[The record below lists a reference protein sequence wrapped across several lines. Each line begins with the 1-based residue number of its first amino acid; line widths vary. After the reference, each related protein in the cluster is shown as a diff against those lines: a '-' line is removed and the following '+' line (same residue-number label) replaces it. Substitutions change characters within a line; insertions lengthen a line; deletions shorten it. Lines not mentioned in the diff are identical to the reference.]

1 MVTRTVVKVQVMPEK
16 EKTNSPE
23 ETFSAA
29 SKLGELSDQQKHEIE
44 HQSRPNAALIH
55 ETIRA
60 EGTSELER
68 AASPLALSA
77 LAAGLSMG
85 FSLIVEGK
93 LRALLPEGYLRD
105 LISPLGYTVGFLI
118 VVLGRQQLFTENT
131 LTPILPLLHNR
142 DIKTLL
148 QVARL
153 WAIVLAANVTGAIL
167 AATAIAH
174 AGAFEPNL
182 LEAFEAIGRST
193 LQAPFQVTFVHG
205 VYAGWM
211 IALMV
216 WLLPGAETSRT
227 LIIIV
232 ITYIVAVMGFS
243 HVIAGTVDCAYA
255 VERGIATWTQ
265 FAWGFFTPT
274 LLGNIVGGVALVAA
288 LNYGQVAPEI
298 GDKGRA
304 QPQPTRARAPSRTEP
319 A

>member
-1 MVTRTVVKVQVMPEK
+1 MPEK
-16 EKTNSPE
+16 TNPSE

-68 AASPLALSA
+68 NALPLALSA

-93 LRALLPEGYLRD
+93 LRALLPQGYLRD

-142 DIKTLL
+142 DVQTLRR
-148 QVARL
+148 VARL
-153 WAIVLAANVTGAIL
+153 WVIVLVSNVAGAVL

-174 AGAFEPNL
+174 AGAFDASL
-182 LEAFEAIGRST
+182 LTVFDGIGRGT
-193 LQAPFQVTFVHG
+193 LQASFRVTFIHG

-227 LIIIV
+227 LIIII

-243 HVIAGTVDCAYA
+243 HIIAGSVDCAYA

-265 FAWGFFTPT
+265 FCWRFFTPT

-298 GDKGRA
+298 GDKSGG
-304 QPQPTRARAPSRTEP
+304 
-319 A
+319 

>member
-1 MVTRTVVKVQVMPEK
+1 MSQQKNP
-16 EKTNSPE
+16 SE

-29 SKLGELSDQQKHEIE
+29 SKLEELSDVQKHEIE

-68 AASPLALSA
+68 ATWPLALSA

-93 LRALLPEGYLRD
+93 LRAVLPEGYLRE
-105 LISPLGYTVGFLI
+105 LLSPLGYTVGFLI

-142 DIKTLL
+142 DAKTSL

-153 WAIVLAANVTGAIL
+153 WAIVLVANVIGAVL

-174 AGAFEPNL
+174 AGAFDGGL
-182 LEAFEAIGRST
+182 LEAFERIGRGT
-193 LQAPFQVTFVHG
+193 LQAPFRVTFVHG
-205 VYAGWM
+205 VYAGWL

-255 VERGIATWTQ
+255 VERGVATWSQ
-265 FAWGFFTPT
+265 FAWLFFAPT

-288 LNYGQVAPEI
+288 LNYGQVALEI
-298 GDKGRA
+298 GAKGRA
-304 QPQPTRARAPSRTEP
+304 
-319 A
+319 

>member
-1 MVTRTVVKVQVMPEK
+1 MPDP
-16 EKTNSPE
+16 TNSPE
-23 ETFSAA
+23 ESFSAA
-29 SKLGELSDQQKHEIE
+29 AKLDELSDQQKHEIE

-68 AASPLALSA
+68 DSLPLALSA

-93 LRALLPEGYLRD
+93 LRALLPDGYLRE

-131 LTPILPLLHNR
+131 LTPMLPLMHNR
-142 DIKTLL
+142 DMKTLL
-148 QVARL
+148 QVMRL
-153 WAIVLAANVTGAIL
+153 WAIVLAANVAGAIL

-174 AGAFEPNL
+174 AGAFDKEL
-182 LEAFEAIGRST
+182 LSAFEEISRAALR
-193 LQAPFQVTFVHG
+193 APFQGTFVHA

-216 WLLPGAETSRT
+216 WLLPGAETART
-227 LIIIV
+227 LIIII

-243 HVIAGTVDCAYA
+243 HIIAGSVDCAFA
-255 VERGIATWTQ
+255 VERGIATWQ
-265 FAWGFFTPT
+265 DFIWRFFLPT
-274 LLGNIVGGVALVAA
+274 VLGNIVGGVALVAA

-298 GDKGRA
+298 GSKDKDKGSRHA
-304 QPQPTRARAPSRTEP
+304 VSVVARRVSRGM
-319 A
+319 

>member
-1 MVTRTVVKVQVMPEK
+1 VSDETRKSQSGA
-16 EKTNSPE
+16 TNSSD

-29 SKLGELSDQQKHEIE
+29 SKLNELSDSQKHEIE

-60 EGTSELER
+60 EGTGELER
-68 AASPLALSA
+68 ASVPLALSA

-93 LRALLPEGYLRD
+93 LRALLPEGHLRD

-131 LTPILPLLHNR
+131 ITPVLPLLHNR
-142 DIKTLL
+142 DLKTLL

-153 WAIVLAANVTGAIL
+153 WAIVLVFNVAGAVL

-174 AGAFEPNL
+174 AGAFEASL
-182 LEAFEAIGRST
+182 LQAFEGISRTT
-193 LQAPFQVTFVHG
+193 LQAPFQVTFVRG
-205 VYAGWM
+205 VYAGWL

-216 WLLPGAETSRT
+216 WLLPGAEASRT
-227 LIIIV
+227 LIIII

-255 VERGIATWTQ
+255 VERGLATWFQ
-265 FAWGFFTPT
+265 FAWRFFTPT
-274 LLGNIVGGVALVAA
+274 VLGNIVGGVTLVAA

-298 GDKGRA
+298 GNKDRA
-304 QPQPTRARAPSRTEP
+304 
-319 A
+319 

>member
-1 MVTRTVVKVQVMPEK
+1 MPK
-16 EKTNSPE
+16 NTNSSE

-29 SKLGELSDQQKHEIE
+29 SKLDDLSDLQKHEIE

-68 AASPLALSA
+68 ATLPLALSA

-93 LRALLPEGYLRD
+93 LRALLPDGYLRD

-142 DIKTLL
+142 DVETVVR
-148 QVARL
+148 VARL
-153 WAIVLAANVTGAIL
+153 WAIVLGSNVAGALL

-174 AGAFEPNL
+174 AGAFDVSL
-182 LEAFEAIGRST
+182 LRVFDDIGRGT
-193 LQAPFQVTFVHG
+193 LQAPFPVTFVRA

-216 WLLPGAETSRT
+216 WLLPGAESSRT
-227 LIIIV
+227 LIIII
-232 ITYIVAVMGFS
+232 ITYIVGVMGFS
-243 HVIAGTVDCAYA
+243 HVIAGSVDCAYA
-255 VERGIATWTQ
+255 VERGFATWFQ
-265 FAWGFFTPT
+265 FAWLFFAPT

-288 LNYGQVAPEI
+288 LNAGQVAPEI
-298 GDKGRA
+298 GGKVKA
-304 QPQPTRARAPSRTEP
+304 
-319 A
+319 

>member
-1 MVTRTVVKVQVMPEK
+1 MPEQK
-16 EKTNSPE
+16 NSSE

-29 SKLGELSDQQKHEIE
+29 SKLEELSDVQKHEIE

-68 AASPLALSA
+68 DSLPLALSA

-93 LRALLPEGYLRD
+93 LRAVLPEGYLRD
-105 LISPLGYTVGFLI
+105 LGSPLGYTVGFLI

-142 DIKTLL
+142 DAKTLV

-153 WAIVLAANVTGAIL
+153 WVIVLAANVVGAIL

-174 AGAFEPNL
+174 AGAFDGSL
-182 LEAFEAIGRST
+182 LGVFDNIGRGTVRES
-193 LQAPFQVTFVHG
+193 FQGTFVHA

-227 LIIIV
+227 FIIVV

-243 HVIAGTVDCAYA
+243 HIIAGTVDCAYA
-255 VERGIATWTQ
+255 VERGVATWSQ
-265 FAWGFFTPT
+265 FAWRFFAPT
-274 LLGNIVGGVALVAA
+274 VIGNIVGGVALVAA

-298 GDKGRA
+298 GGKGKR
-304 QPQPTRARAPSRTEP
+304 
-319 A
+319 